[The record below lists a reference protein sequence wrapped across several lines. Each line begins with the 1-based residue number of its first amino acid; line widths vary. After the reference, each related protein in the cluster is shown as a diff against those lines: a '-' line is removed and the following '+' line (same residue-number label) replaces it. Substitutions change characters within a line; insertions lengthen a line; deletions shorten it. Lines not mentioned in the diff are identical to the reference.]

1 MAGRG
6 TDIMLG
12 GNPLFLTKKEL
23 KRQGFTESA
32 IKRVDTHIEE
42 SELAENEELAKAKH
56 TFDDLYEKYKE
67 QAKKEQEAVREA
79 GGLAIIG
86 TERHESRRIDNQLRG
101 RSGRQGDPGSSRFY
115 IGLDDELMR
124 LFGSERIQGVV
135 EKIGLEEDMPVE
147 HKMLTRS
154 IENAQKKVEGRNFGI
169 RKHVLQYDDVMNK
182 QRQVI
187 YDERGRVL
195 EGEDINEQV
204 QGMIKEIINS
214 SVTAYVGDKG
224 IELENLKSYLY
235 GLFMPTDSLE
245 VEGLEELNTQER
257 CCNYSN

>member
-1 MAGRG
+1 
-6 TDIMLG
+6 
-12 GNPLFLTKKEL
+12 
-23 KRQGFTESA
+23 
-32 IKRVDTHIEE
+32 
-42 SELAENEELAKAKH
+42 
-56 TFDDLYEKYKE
+56 
-67 QAKKEQEAVREA
+67 
-79 GGLAIIG
+79 
-86 TERHESRRIDNQLRG
+86 
-101 RSGRQGDPGSSRFY
+101 
-115 IGLDDELMR
+115 MR

-147 HKMLTRS
+147 HKMLTKS

-224 IELENLKSYLY
+224 VELENLKSYLY
-235 GLFMPTDSLE
+235 GSIYAK
-245 VEGLEELNTQER
+245 G
-257 CCNYSN
+257 